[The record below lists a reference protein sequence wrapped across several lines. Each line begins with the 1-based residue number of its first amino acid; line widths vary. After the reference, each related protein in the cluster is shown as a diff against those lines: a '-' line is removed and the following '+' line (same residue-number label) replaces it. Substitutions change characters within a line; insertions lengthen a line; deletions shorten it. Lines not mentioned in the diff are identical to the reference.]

1 MSTESNE
8 TARIAAL
15 KFAAALASSY
25 RAQLGEQLIGAYLIG
40 SLAHGG
46 FSRRYSDIDV
56 ALITEFA
63 LDTATLTTLRSLAA
77 GCDATLGQKLSVFW
91 SDRNFTVGRFP
102 PLDRIDYLDR
112 AVVLTERER
121 VLPVRPTLDEIQAYL
136 NGAPFANWTENVH
149 RFAGMSALA
158 PGDHKL
164 FIRTL
169 LYPAR
174 LVYSWNTGLMGSND
188 DAVAFTREHSP
199 PGMNTDILIS
209 ALTYRQA
216 AADPDELF
224 PARRIL
230 PDQIKSCCQIIG
242 ASRSRKPYWSPPTR

>member
-1 MSTESNE
+1 MSTGAND
-8 TARIAAL
+8 TARTAAL
-15 KFAAALASSY
+15 KFADALASSF
-25 RAQLGEQLIGAYLIG
+25 RAQLGERLIGAYLIG

-46 FSRRYSDIDV
+46 FSRRYSDIDM
-56 ALITEFA
+56 ALITEVAFDA
-63 LDTATLTTLRSLAA
+63 AALTTLRGLAA
-77 GCDATLGQKLSVFW
+77 ECDATLSQKLSVFW
-91 SDRNFTVGRFP
+91 SDRGFTIGRFP
-102 PLDRIDYLDR
+102 ALDRVDYLDH

-121 VLPVRPTLDEIQAYL
+121 ILPARPTLDEIRVYL
-136 NGAPFANWTENVH
+136 SGAPFANWTENAH

-174 LVYSWNTGLMGSND
+174 LVYSWSRGLMGSND
-188 DAVAFTREHSP
+188 DAVAFTCEHPP
-199 PGMNTDILIS
+199 PGMNTDILAR

-216 AADPDELF
+216 AADPDDLF

-230 PDQIKSCCQIIG
+230 PDQVKSCIQAI
-242 ASRSRKPYWSPPTR
+242 ADLS